1 MLNVI
6 SEGKEFA
13 EEEEKVVSRS
23 DISCNE
29 QGKQASCYF
38 QGDI

>member
-1 MLNVI
+1 MKAGYPLHYL
-6 SEGKEFA
+6 A
-13 EEEEKVVSRS
+13 LTEEKVVSRS